1 MLLLEACKCG
11 GGLSFTLVSECVV
24 LSKRRSVTPLNKK
37 ALKGCV
43 LRKKKEGDK
52 SSSSPVEGNIIVP

>member
-24 LSKRRSVTPLNKK
+24 LSKRSVTLLNKK

-52 SSSSPVEGNIIVP
+52 SSSSPVEGNNIVP